1 MKIKRNEK
9 CICGSALKYKNC
21 CLNSPQHGTTK
32 SESTNFEEVSVF
44 YGFTQEYS
52 TANPFEV
59 DFDNPCCLVIKADE
73 ESVAHFNKS
82 LNYNILAVGDWF
94 VTGYV
99 GGQQKS
105 SLRFDTADEAMEVGK
120 EKFSAVRFLSLPEFI

>member
-9 CICGSALKYKNC
+9 CICGSGRKYKNC
-21 CLNSPQHGTTK
+21 CLHSTQHDTSKT
-32 SESTNFEEVSVF
+32 ESTTFEEVTLL
-44 YGFTQEYS
+44 YGFTQEYA

-73 ESVAHFNKS
+73 ESVAHFNKLLS
-82 LNYNILAVGDWF
+82 YNILSLGDWF
-94 VTGYV
+94 VVGYV
-99 GGQQKS
+99 DGQQKTS
-105 SLRFDTADEAMEVGK
+105 FRFDTADEAMEVGK